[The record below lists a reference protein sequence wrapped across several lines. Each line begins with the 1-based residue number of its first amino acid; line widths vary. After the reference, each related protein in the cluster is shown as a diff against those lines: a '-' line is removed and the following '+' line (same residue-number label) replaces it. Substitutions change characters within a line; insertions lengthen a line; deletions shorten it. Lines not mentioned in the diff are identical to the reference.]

1 MNTPATSSF
10 LLYGA
15 NGYTAKLILDRVKS
29 VGLTPILAGR
39 SAAKLK
45 PLAEQYSLTYR
56 VADLNNGASLD
67 AMLLDVAVVLHCA
80 GPFSKTAAPMQQ
92 ACLRTGTHYLDITG
106 EIDVFE
112 HGMTLQ
118 AEAVRQNVLL
128 MSGVGFDVVPT
139 DCLARYLHDRLPDA
153 THLQLAFFT
162 EEGSLS
168 HGTAQT
174 ALEGMGSG
182 GKVRRNGR
190 LETVPNAHKTLAIDF
205 GSGHRLPCMSI
216 PWGDVSTAY
225 HTTGIPNIETFIG
238 SSTGQIR
245 LAKMGNYLG
254 WLLRIGAVQ
263 SFLQQQVTK
272 RVTGPDEAT
281 RQRART
287 HVWGKVWNAS
297 GKTVEA
303 RLHGPEGYTLTALTA
318 LAITKKVLDGN
329 WKAGYQTPAGLY
341 GADLILEIDGVAR
354 EDVNGE
360 KRR

>member
-1 MNTPATSSF
+1 
-10 LLYGA
+10 
-15 NGYTAKLILDRVKS
+15 
-29 VGLTPILAGR
+29 
-39 SAAKLK
+39 
-45 PLAEQYSLTYR
+45 
-56 VADLNNGASLD
+56 
-67 AMLLDVAVVLHCA
+67 
-80 GPFSKTAAPMQQ
+80 
-92 ACLRTGTHYLDITG
+92 
-106 EIDVFE
+106 
-112 HGMTLQ
+112 
-118 AEAVRQNVLL
+118 

-139 DCLARYLHDRLPDA
+139 DCMARYLHDRLPNA

-162 EEGSLS
+162 EGGSLS

-174 ALEGMGSG
+174 ALEGMGGG
-182 GKVRRNGR
+182 GKIRRNGR
-190 LETVPNAHKTLAIDF
+190 LETVPNAHKTLTVDF
-205 GSGHRLPCMSI
+205 GNGHTLPCMSI

-245 LAKMGNYLG
+245 LAKVGNYLG

-272 RVTGPDEAT
+272 RVTGPNEAA

-287 HVWGKVWNAS
+287 HVWGKVWNAR
-297 GKTVEA
+297 GQTVEA

-341 GADLILEIDGVAR
+341 GADLILEIDGVTR
-354 EDVNGE
+354 EEV
-360 KRR
+360 KLL